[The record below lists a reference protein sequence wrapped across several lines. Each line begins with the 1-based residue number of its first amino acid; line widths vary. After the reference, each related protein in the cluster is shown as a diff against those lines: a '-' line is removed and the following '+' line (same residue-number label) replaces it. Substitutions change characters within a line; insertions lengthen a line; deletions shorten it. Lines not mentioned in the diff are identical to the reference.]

1 MRAIDTKRILGRY
14 EGAERGPLYI
24 CIGAMHGNEPAG
36 VRAID
41 LVLKML
47 EVEPIRNPGFVFRGR
62 LIGLVGNRRAYESGV
77 RFISRDLN
85 RSFDAEA
92 LVRIQNSPLENLN
105 SEDLEFLE
113 LTDVISAEI
122 RDYKPERIVLLD
134 LHTTSSHGGIFT
146 ICRDI
151 GRDIELGAAIH
162 APIVLG
168 ILAGLKGTTLHYF
181 ISDNLGIDTIPI
193 TFESGQHEE
202 GMAVNR
208 AVAGIISC
216 MKAIGCVKPEDVENH
231 HEKILIEYGEK
242 LPRVTTLVR
251 HHTISEG
258 DGFEMAL
265 GYSNFQ
271 PIASGEEVAKDNNG
285 PIIVKEE
292 GTRILM
298 PLYQKQGDDGFFLVK
313 ETNVEL

>member
-1 MRAIDTKRILGRY
+1 MRDIDVKRILGRY
-14 EGAERGPLYI
+14 DGADNGPLFI

-36 VRAID
+36 VKAID

-47 EVEPIRNPGFVFRGR
+47 EVEPIRNPGFVFHGR
-62 LIGLVGNRRAYESGV
+62 LLGLIGNRRAHETGV
-77 RFISRDLN
+77 RFINRDLN
-85 RSFDAEA
+85 RSFDSDD

-105 SEDLEFLE
+105 IEDLEFLE
-113 LTDVISAEI
+113 LTDIISKEI
-122 RDYKPERIVLLD
+122 EEYQPQRIVLLD

-151 GRDIELGAAIH
+151 ERDIKIGAALH

-168 ILAGLKGTTLHYF
+168 ILSGLRGTTLHYF
-181 ISDNLGIDTIPI
+181 TTDNIGVDTIPI

-216 MKAIGCVKPEDVENH
+216 MKEIGCVKPEDVENH
-231 HEKILIEYGEK
+231 HEKILIEYGKK

-251 HHTISEG
+251 HHEISEG

-271 PIASGEEVAKDNNG
+271 PIEFGEEVAKDKAG

-313 ETNVEL
+313 ETNVDI